1 MSKIINITNK
11 AAEKLNEVIQ
21 KADSPEKIMLRVTF
35 AGYGWGGPKLGVT
48 LDELKNDEDVVVQV
62 GDIKV
67 VYDSM
72 LEPYIN
78 GIVINYSN
86 SFFNRG
92 FSVSGGS
99 SSSC

>member
-1 MSKIINITNK
+1 MSKMINITNK

-35 AGYGWGGPKLGVT
+35 AGYGWGGPKLGVA
-48 LDELKNDEDVVVQV
+48 LDELKNDNDEVEEV

-72 LEPYIN
+72 LEPYVN
-78 GIVINYSN
+78 GIVIDYSN

-92 FSVSGGS
+92 FSIRGGS